1 MAQGK
6 KHVPSSDTRAQVAA
20 LVGFGITETEI
31 STFLN
36 IAPPTLR
43 LHYRTELDSGTISA
57 NMRVAKSLFDNAVKN
72 NNVAAQIF
80 WMKTR
85 AGWRETV
92 RVETAPP
99 APNVDVEQLSDA
111 TLNELISARMESGS
125 DDEADGE

>member
-1 MAQGK
+1 MK
-6 KHVPSSDTRAQVAA
+6 AQVSA
-20 LVGFGITETEI
+20 LVGFGIPETDI
-31 STFLN
+31 ATFLG
-36 IAPPTLR
+36 ISPPTLR
-43 LHYRTELDSGTISA
+43 LHYRTELDSGTIAA
-57 NMRVAKSLFDNAVKN
+57 NARVAKSLFDNAIKH

-99 APNVDVEQLSDA
+99 PPNVDVEQLSDA
-111 TLNELISARMESGS
+111 TLAELIAARMESGP